1 MSSGFPRA
9 RVGILLNALDFG
21 GAEQLVVNLLRHWR
35 RDAQADVVVIV
46 LRGGGVLEPV
56 VRQMGWPVRS
66 LEGRYRADPRSVTRL
81 IALLRRERVEL
92 LHAHLPRSG
101 ALAGMAS
108 RWCEVPTLY
117 TEHSCWTTY
126 HFHRVTQVAHR
137 FCLPLHREVV
147 AVSQEVLEHVV
158 QQFPSL
164 AGRVTVIENG
174 VPVEALTA
182 YRASRAVVRAHLG
195 LTEDEALI
203 LNVANLRAV
212 KNQAGLIR
220 AFALLPP
227 HLRTSSRLLIVGRD
241 DGEGP
246 ALRSLI
252 DRLGLDS
259 SVSLAGP
266 ADNVPELMAASDVF
280 VLPSIVEGLP
290 TALLEAGALARPCIA
305 TRAGGVPNIIS
316 SDKHGWLVEPH
327 DDEALATALREA
339 LADRAQAA
347 IRGGTLGQRVRERF
361 SIERVADEYE
371 AIFRRV
377 LSRPS

>member
-9 RVGILLNALDFG
+9 RVGMLLNALHFG

-35 RDAQADVVVIV
+35 HDAKADVVVIV
-46 LRGGGVLEPV
+46 LRGGGALEPV
-56 VRQMGWPVRS
+56 VRQMGWPIRA
-66 LEGRYRADPRSVTRL
+66 LEGRYRADPSAVTRL
-81 IALLRRERVEL
+81 IALLRRERIEL

-101 ALAGMAS
+101 ALGGVAS
-108 RWCEVPTLY
+108 RWCEIPTLY

-126 HFHRVTQVAHR
+126 HFHRVTQLAHR

-147 AVSQEVLEHVV
+147 AVSQEVLKHVV

-174 VPVEALTA
+174 VPVEVLTA
-182 YRASRAVVRAHLG
+182 HSVSRAAVRAHLG
-195 LTEDEALI
+195 LTEDESLI

-227 HLRTSSRLLIVGRD
+227 HIRTSSRLLIVGRD
-241 DGEGP
+241 DGEGH
-246 ALRSLI
+246 ALRILL

-259 SVSLAGP
+259 RVWITGP
-266 ADNVPELMAASDVF
+266 AHNVPQLMAASDVF

-290 TALLEAGALARPCIA
+290 TVLLEAGALARPCIA
-305 TRAGGVPNIIS
+305 TRVGGVPNIIS

-327 DDEALATALREA
+327 DDEALATAIREA

-347 IRGGTLGQRVRERF
+347 IRGGTLGKRVQERF
-361 SIERVADEYE
+361 SIEHVADEYQ
-371 AIFRRV
+371 AIFQRM